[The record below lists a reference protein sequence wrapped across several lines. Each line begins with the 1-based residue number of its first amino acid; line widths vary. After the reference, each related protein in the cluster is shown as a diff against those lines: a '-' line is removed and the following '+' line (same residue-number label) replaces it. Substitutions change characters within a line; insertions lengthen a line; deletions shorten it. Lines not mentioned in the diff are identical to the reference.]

1 MLPSD
6 DAFVA
11 AEAGV
16 RLFPLTFRTTGNQT
30 VTATDVAARSITG
43 SEAVSVTPRPFYV
56 ANFNGNSATVYAAG
70 ATGNATPIAT
80 IAGSNTGLT
89 SPQGIAVDAAG
100 RLYVANIANPYT
112 ITIYASGATGNA
124 TPAATIAGSNTG
136 LSQPEGIALDAAGRL
151 YVATLLN
158 TTVTVYAA
166 GAAGNATPTV
176 TIAGNHT
183 ALNTPDTT
191 PL

>member
-6 DAFVA
+6 YAFVGA
-11 AEAGV
+11 DAGV

-43 SEAVSVTPRPFYV
+43 SETVSVTPRPFYV

-89 SPQGIAVDAAG
+89 RPHGIAVDAPG
-100 RLYVANIANPYT
+100 RLYVANIANPNT
-112 ITIYASGATGNA
+112 ITSYAEGADGNA
-124 TPAATIAGSNTG
+124 T
-136 LSQPEGIALDAAGRL
+136 
-151 YVATLLN
+151 
-158 TTVTVYAA
+158 
-166 GAAGNATPTV
+166 TP
-176 TIAGNHT
+176 
-183 ALNTPDTT
+183 PTT
-191 PL
+191 PRTQP

>member
-136 LSQPEGIALDAAGRL
+136 LSQPEGIVLRSEEHTSELQSHLNLVCRL
-151 YVATLLN
+151 LLEKKKKTN
-158 TTVTVYAA
+158 RNVDVVTA
-166 GAAGNATPTV
+166 
-176 TIAGNHT
+176 
-183 ALNTPDTT
+183 DSDC
-191 PL
+191 

>member
-100 RLYVANIANPYT
+100 RLYVANNANPNH
-112 ITIYASGATGNA
+112 IYSDAAHAAGDAT
-124 TPAATIAGSNTG
+124 AATTLGSIDRG
-136 LSQPEGIALDAAGRL
+136 
-151 YVATLLN
+151 
-158 TTVTVYAA
+158 
-166 GAAGNATPTV
+166 
-176 TIAGNHT
+176 HK
-183 ALNTPDTT
+183 
-191 PL
+191 